1 MDPEAPWKQFKGK
14 ETPSTVQLD
23 DSFFKMVLK
32 GFKVL
37 DFACGWGRMAFKLQ
51 EHGYD
56 VVGFDINSNAVENA
70 RKHSKEFNEL
80 YKNRVSFDVAN
91 ARDLP
96 YPEGSFDACLMQAF
110 MTALVDPKHREMV
123 LDEAWR
129 VLKRG
134 GILYLADF
142 GQSWDNPI
150 YKNRYLKD
158 FPETGE
164 MGTFIVTEDG
174 SPESPE
180 IFRAHHYTKKELM
193 KLIEPRFEVEMFK
206 ETVFT
211 TYHGN
216 KIKGFIIIARKM
228 D

>member
-1 MDPEAPWKQFKGK
+1 MNSEAWWKKFKGR

-23 DSFFKMVLK
+23 ESFFKMVPK
-32 GFKVL
+32 GSKVL

-56 VVGFDINSNAVENA
+56 VVGFDINQEAVENA
-70 RKHSKEFNEL
+70 RKASKRFNSL

-96 YPEGSFDACLMQAF
+96 YPEGSFDACLIQAF
-110 MTALVDPKHREMV
+110 MTALVDPEHREMV
-123 LDEAWR
+123 LDEARR
-129 VLKRG
+129 VLRED

-150 YKNRYLKD
+150 YRGRYLKD
-158 FPETGE
+158 FKKTGE

-180 IFRAHHYTKKELM
+180 IFRAHHYTREELM
-193 KLIEPRFEVEMFK
+193 ELIKPRFTVEMFK

-216 KIKGFIIIARKM
+216 KARGFVIMARKK
-228 D
+228 

>member
-1 MDPEAPWKQFKGK
+1 MDSEAWWKKFKGR

-23 DSFFKMVLK
+23 ESFCKMVPK
-32 GFKVL
+32 GSKVL

-51 EHGYD
+51 ECGYD
-56 VVGFDINSNAVENA
+56 VVGFDINQEAVENA
-70 RKHSKEFNEL
+70 RKASTRFNSI

-96 YPEGSFDACLMQAF
+96 YPDGSFDVCLIQAF
-110 MTALVDPKHREMV
+110 MTALVDPEHREMV
-123 LDEAWR
+123 LDEARR
-129 VLKRG
+129 VLRED

-150 YKNRYLKD
+150 YRARYLKD
-158 FPETGE
+158 FKKTGE
-164 MGTFIVTEDG
+164 MGTFIVTGDG

-180 IFRAHHYTKKELM
+180 IFRAHHYTQEELM
-193 KLIEPRFEVEMFK
+193 KLIKPRFTVEMFK

-216 KIKGFIIIARKM
+216 KASGFVIMARKK
-228 D
+228 